1 MRRKAYHLGDADTF
15 SLLDPARQWALSLV
29 AETLAA
35 FCIEVGFELD
45 TRSEYTITR
54 LLERVRAGELNENY
68 DLMLKEVPGASMRP
82 GCLPRPAA
90 GC

>member
-1 MRRKAYHLGDADTF
+1 MG
-15 SLLDPARQWALSLV
+15 SLSLV

-82 GCLPRPAA
+82 ARCAPLCRIYADFCQQRFPPSNGC
-90 GC
+90 